1 MSIFS
6 KLFGKKKTAE
16 QNAQNTQQAT
26 EIAKMAASVMS
37 TSAGNLN
44 EMAAAK
50 DARPAVTEQELLQYF
65 AEYFAPNKE
74 FYSTPGSAKF
84 QAYFG
89 AINAARDEM
98 FKNPGIFSKAT
109 KWDITKLVEMLNN
122 PKPGIT
128 NMLVCGLIFRTGDYG
143 VLKSAAYCVDF
154 CDRIPNC
161 ISVYLFLTAHKLPED
176 QRKQIIDAGDNADKK
191 AFQTAMNSLKVLDP
205 KWSFTIV

>member
-1 MSIFS
+1 MYNLIAKEKEAMSIFS
-6 KLFGKKKTAE
+6 KLFGKKKTSE

-89 AINAARDEM
+89 AINA
-98 FKNPGIFSKAT
+98 
-109 KWDITKLVEMLNN
+109 
-122 PKPGIT
+122 
-128 NMLVCGLIFRTGDYG
+128 
-143 VLKSAAYCVDF
+143 
-154 CDRIPNC
+154 
-161 ISVYLFLTAHKLPED
+161 
-176 QRKQIIDAGDNADKK
+176 
-191 AFQTAMNSLKVLDP
+191 NS
-205 KWSFTIV
+205 